1 MFSLLT
7 VDNTNNQAPLQEYD
21 RITSE
26 VWTRIMGSPFQ
37 DLQWSQATLATYMS
51 RLGLEHPRSE
61 GWSYP
66 CLFCGTQV
74 TRNVSPSSCKKIITR
89 KANFAHF

>member
-7 VDNTNNQAPLQEYD
+7 VDNINNQAPLQEYD

-26 VWTRIMGSPFQ
+26 VWTRIKGSPFQ
-37 DLQWSQATLATYMS
+37 DLQWSQSTLATYMS
-51 RLGLEHPRSE
+51 GLGREHPQSE

-66 CLFCGTQV
+66 FLFCGTQV
-74 TRNVSPSSCKKIITR
+74 MRVRTTRTCIIGP
-89 KANFAHF
+89 

>member
-21 RITSE
+21 CITSE
-26 VWTRIMGSPFQ
+26 VWTSIMGSTFQ
-37 DLQWSQATLATYMS
+37 DLQWSQAALATYIS
-51 RLGLEHPRSE
+51 SLGLEYPLSK

-74 TRNVSPSSCKKIITR
+74 TRVRATWR
-89 KANFAHF
+89 